1 MFYEAE
7 LRFLRE
13 TFRKCRI
20 PATII
25 DLNSTM
31 QERQDL
37 ELSLFYDSLD
47 TATPIAQLLP
57 PVQERILYRLADS
70 FFHRYL
76 YFKLPEL
83 PTDGIL
89 LVGPYLETP
98 PSESQLMEWA
108 EAHHIPPTKQQQLM
122 QYTWSLPALPQS
134 SHLHVMLDAFMERLW
149 GLGNYS
155 IEDVEQTPH
164 AEDTL
169 LLSKVSALEQRDA
182 LWNMKNMERRYA
194 LENEILDAVAN
205 GQSFKADSLL
215 PIITPMAFENRL
227 SDPIRNAKNYSI
239 IMNTLLRK
247 AAERG
252 GVHPVYIDSVS
263 SEFAAKIEQA
273 NTIDALQQLMKEM
286 FYSYCRLVKKHSTK
300 DYSPLVQHAITLIDG
315 RITEELSLNTIA
327 GLLNVSSSYFSTLF
341 KKETGTTLTEYI
353 NNRRVKHA
361 KYLLESTKLQVQT
374 IAQHCG
380 IMDVHYFSK
389 VFKKKTGMTPK
400 EYRQSLK

>member
-13 TFRKCRI
+13 TFHKCRI

-25 DLNSTM
+25 DLNSTVH
-31 QERQDL
+31 ERQDL
-37 ELSLFYDSLD
+37 DLTLFFEPLD
-47 TATPIAQLLP
+47 DAMPIAQLLP
-57 PVQERILYRLADS
+57 PVQERILYRLAGS
-70 FFHRYL
+70 FFHKYL

-98 PSESQLMEWA
+98 PSESQVMEWA
-108 EAHHIPPTKQQQLM
+108 EAHHIPPAKQQHLM
-122 QYTWSLPALPQS
+122 QYVWSLPVFSQS
-134 SHLHVMLDAFMERLW
+134 SHLHVMLDTFMGRLW
-149 GLGNYS
+149 GPGSYS
-155 IEDVEQTPH
+155 VEDVDQTKY

-169 LLSKVSALEQRDA
+169 LLSKVSGLEQRDA

-194 LENEILDAVAN
+194 LENEILDAVTN

-215 PIITPMAFENRL
+215 PIFSPMAFENRL
-227 SDPIRNAKNYSI
+227 SDPIRNAKNYGI

-252 GVHPVYIDSVS
+252 GVHPLYIDTVS
-263 SEFAAKIEQA
+263 SEFALKIE
-273 NTIDALQQLMKEM
+273 NTSTIDGLQQLMKKM
-286 FYSYCRLVKKHSTK
+286 FDTYCRLVKKHSTK

-341 KKETGTTLTEYI
+341 KKETGSTLTEYI
-353 NNRRVKHA
+353 NNRRIKHA
-361 KYLLESTKLQVQT
+361 KYLLETTKLQIQT